1 MIKQHLR
8 QAWTMM
14 KQQKL
19 FTSIYITGTA
29 ISIAM
34 AMTIFVVLYIKLGPL
49 YPEENRDRMVILD
62 GVYMHSS
69 DTTRKYSYS
78 FGLLFQDAEKVIKES
93 KYIKEACI
101 KEEASNYSHYAFP
114 EDGKKG
120 IEIEPAYV
128 DNGFWRVFNFNFLH
142 GRPFTVADEHNPVAV
157 ITASL
162 AEKLYAST
170 DVVGREVYI
179 DSMRYDI
186 IGVVENPRTGNR
198 TPFTGEDIFTS
209 IHYSRIHKD
218 SRIMMRGYCRLFMLA
233 ESSAKTGLLQKEVE
247 GLVTRIYKNS
257 DSKFFVF
264 DRCRLW
270 KYWQAILHVQ
280 GDSNWLDAIQKYLYA
295 LLAFLFIPALN
306 LSGMIASRMNS
317 RLSEIG
323 VRKSYGAT
331 TRQIISQVL
340 CENLLLTLVGAT
352 VGLIFSYIVV
362 CKNSGWVITLFD
374 KRTSIE
380 EYAISSEMLFNPTLI
395 ATVLL
400 LIMLLNVSS
409 ALVPTIFA
417 LRKNIIESL
426 YRKR

>member
-19 FTSIYITGTA
+19 FTSIYIAGTA

-49 YPEENRDRMVILD
+49 YPEENRDSMVIFR
-62 GVYMHSS
+62 GVYMHNS
-69 DTTRKYSYS
+69 DTTRKGEY
-78 FGLLFQDAEKVIKES
+78 LFELSLENAEKVIKES
-93 KYIKEACI
+93 KYIKEVCI
-101 KEEASNYSHYAFP
+101 KESESYYKHYAFS
-114 EDGKKG
+114 ENGKKE

-128 DNGFWRVFNFNFLH
+128 DNGFWRVFNFKFLH
-142 GRPFTVADEHNPVAV
+142 GHPFTEADEHNPVAV

-179 DSMRYDI
+179 DSTRYDI

-198 TPFTGEDIFTS
+198 TQLTGEDIFTS
-209 IHYSRIHKD
+209 IHYSRD
-218 SRIMMRGYCRLFMLA
+218 SKIMMRGDCRLIMLA
-233 ESSAKTGLLQKEVE
+233 ESPAKTELLRKEIE
-247 GLVTRIYKNS
+247 ELVTRIYQDS
-257 DSKFFVF
+257 DNKYFVF
-264 DRCRLW
+264 DRCDVR
-270 KYWQAILHVQ
+270 KYWQAMLYVP

-306 LSGMIASRMNS
+306 LSGMIASRMSS
-317 RLSEIG
+317 RLSEIS

-331 TRQIISQVL
+331 NGQIISQVL
-340 CENLLLTLVGAT
+340 YENLLLTFVGA
-352 VGLIFSYIVV
+352 VIGVIFSYIMV
-362 CKNSGWVITLFD
+362 CKNSEWVMTLLD
-374 KRTSIE
+374 KSTHAE
-380 EYAISSEMLFNPTLI
+380 EYAVSSEMLFNPTLI
-395 ATVLL
+395 ASVLL
-400 LIMLLNVSS
+400 LTLLLNISS

-417 LRKNIIESL
+417 LKRDIVQAL
-426 YRKR
+426 YQRR

>member
-19 FTSIYITGTA
+19 FTSIYIAGTA

-49 YPEENRDRMVILD
+49 YPEENRDRMVILE
-62 GVYMHSS
+62 GVYMHES

-78 FGLLFQDAEKVIKES
+78 FGLSLQDAENVIKES

-101 KEEASNYSHYAFP
+101 KEEASYYSHYAFS

-142 GRPFTVADEHNPVAV
+142 GRPFTEADEHNPVAV

-198 TPFTGEDIFTS
+198 TKLTGEDIFTS
-209 IHYSRIHKD
+209 IHYSRIYED
-218 SRIMMRGYCRLFMLA
+218 SRTMMRGYCSIFMLA
-233 ESSAKTGLLQKEVE
+233 ESSAKTGPLQKDVD

-257 DSKFFVF
+257 DNKYFVF
-264 DRCRLW
+264 DSCKVW

-306 LSGMIASRMNS
+306 LSGMIASRMNN
-317 RLSEIG
+317 RLSEMG

-331 TRQIISQVL
+331 NGLIIAQVL

-352 VGLIFSYIVV
+352 VGLIISYIVV
-362 CKNSGWVITLFD
+362 YKNSAWVITLLD
-374 KRTSIE
+374 KRTIVE
-380 EYAISSEMLFNPTLI
+380 EYAISPEILFNPTLI
-395 ATVLL
+395 ASVLL
-400 LIMLLNVSS
+400 LTLLLNISS
-409 ALVPTIFA
+409 AFVPTIFA

-426 YRKR
+426 YKKR